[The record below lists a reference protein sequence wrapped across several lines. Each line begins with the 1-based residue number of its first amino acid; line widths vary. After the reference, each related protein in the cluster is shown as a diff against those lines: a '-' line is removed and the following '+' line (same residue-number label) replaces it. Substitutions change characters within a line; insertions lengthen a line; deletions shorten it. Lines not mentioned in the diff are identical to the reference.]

1 MERPLAFRAA
11 VGVALTLS
19 LALTTAPGLPAQE
32 PAAPQGSVTG
42 HVFDAVTQRGVA
54 GATVELEGTQ
64 LRTTTD
70 VQGRFRLEGISPDIY
85 RLTVRAVGYRALVL
99 SDVVVGSGKPYTVDV
114 RLTPQAIQLE
124 AVEVVPSF
132 FRVPEATV
140 TSTQTLS
147 AEDTRRTPGAQEDV
161 VRAVALLPGVAVTQA
176 GRNDLAVR
184 GGAPYENLFVVDGI
198 EVPNINHFGSQG
210 STGGPLS
217 LINIDFVQETAF
229 SSGGY
234 GARYGDR
241 TASLTNIRLREG
253 NEDRLSGEV
262 NLSAT
267 GFGLI
272 AEGPLGPKGSFLL
285 SARRSYLDLLFK
297 AAGFSFVPSY
307 WDFQIKTRHHL
318 DDDNTLSFVAIG
330 AIDQVTFF
338 NDDADNRY
346 DNARILSPAQNQYFA
361 GVTWRRFFAGGRL
374 AVTLGRTFVRFESE
388 QNDSLLQPIFRGNST
403 EGENTLRADLTLE
416 LAPRLDLTVGNAL
429 RWASKLEYDVALDGE
444 RRLDQDGVPQPL
456 AVDTS
461 FSALRN
467 ATYVEAGYQLTSALR
482 ASVGVRGT
490 WYDYLGGAFRLD
502 PRIGLRLA
510 TGPST
515 AWLLSA
521 GRYHQG
527 PSYIWLIGDARNP
540 ETLGPIRADQVVL
553 GFERE
558 LRPDLKL
565 QIETYYKRYGTY
577 AARVFR
583 PQAVLAPA
591 GFEDVNTDIPFGLE
605 PLTSDG
611 TGTAMGVELFVQK
624 RLSEIPLYGLLSVA
638 LSRSRFTAL
647 DSVARAGA
655 YDGRVLSS
663 LFVGW
668 RINRAWEVSGKFR
681 LATGLPTTPFIASG
695 PDAGRLDFTRYNAER
710 LPLFHALDVRVDRR
724 WSFRGFQ
731 LDVYIDIQN
740 VYGRQ
745 NVSGYQ
751 WDPRTGAPE
760 ANESLGILPT
770 IGVNLE
776 F

>member
-1 MERPLAFRAA
+1 MPRPLS
-11 VGVALTLS
+11 LL
-19 LALTTAPGLPAQE
+19 LALCLAATIGPGLLAQE
-32 PAAPQGSVTG
+32 PAAPRGSVAG

-54 GATVELEGTQ
+54 GATVALEGTD
-64 LRTTTD
+64 LRASTGA
-70 VQGRFRLEGISPDIY
+70 QGRFRLQDVPPDVY
-85 RLTVRAVGYRALVL
+85 ALVVRAVGYRSFVL

-114 RLTPQAIQLE
+114 TLTPQAIRLE
-124 AVEVVPSF
+124 AIEVVPSF
-132 FRVPEATV
+132 FRIPDAAV

-147 AEDTRRTPGAQEDV
+147 AEDTRRTPGTQEDV

-217 LINIDFVQETAF
+217 LINIDFVQETSF
-229 SSGGY
+229 SSGGF

-241 TASLTNIRLREG
+241 TASFTDIKLREG

-267 GFGLI
+267 GFGVI
-272 AEGPLGPKGSFLL
+272 AEGPLGPMGSFLL

-297 AAGFSFVPSY
+297 AAGFGFVPSY
-307 WDFQIKTRHHL
+307 WDFQLKTRHRL
-318 DDDNTLSFVAIG
+318 DDDNTLSFVAVA

-346 DNARILSPAQNQYFA
+346 DNARILAPAQNQYFA
-361 GVTWRRFFAGGRL
+361 GLTWRHFFDAGRL
-374 AVTLGRTFVRFESE
+374 AVTLGRTWVRFQSE
-388 QNDSLLQPIFRGNST
+388 QNDSLLQPIFRGNSD
-403 EGENTLRADLTLE
+403 EGENTLRADLALQLT
-416 LAPRLDLTVGNAL
+416 PRFDLTIGNAV
-429 RWASKLEYDVALDGE
+429 RWASRLKYDVELDGD
-444 RRLDQDGVPQPL
+444 RRLDQNGVPQPL

-467 ATYVEAGYQLTSALR
+467 ATYVEAAYQLTAALR
-482 ASVGVRGT
+482 ASFGVRGT
-490 WYDYLGGAFRLD
+490 WYDYLNGEFRLD
-502 PRIGLRLA
+502 PRLGVRLA
-510 TGPST
+510 TGRST
-515 AWLLSA
+515 AWLLSV

-527 PSYIWLIGDARNP
+527 PSYISLIGDPNNRQ
-540 ETLGPIRADQVVL
+540 TLGPIRSDQIVL
-553 GFERE
+553 GFEQE

-565 QIETYYKRYGTY
+565 QIETYYKRYGRY
-577 AARVFR
+577 AARVYR
-583 PQAVLAPA
+583 PQAVLAPS

-611 TGTAMGVELFVQK
+611 TGTAVGAELFLQK
-624 RLSEIPLYGLLSVA
+624 RLSRIPVYGLFSLS
-638 LSRSRFTAL
+638 LSRSEFKAL
-647 DSVARAGA
+647 DGATRAGA
-655 YDGRVLSS
+655 YDGRLISS

-668 RINRAWEVSGKFR
+668 RINRSWEVSGKFR
-681 LATGLPTTPFIASG
+681 IATGLPTTPFVSSG
-695 PDAGRLDFTRYNAER
+695 ADAGRLDFTRYNDER

-731 LDVYIDIQN
+731 LEVYVDIQN
-740 VYGRQ
+740 VYGRK
-745 NVSGYQ
+745 NVSAYQ

-760 ANESLGILPT
+760 ANESLGVLPT